1 MDHPALAIE
10 RRDIADPAL
19 AALTADAVAELDA
32 RYPEDAHEGRPLDP
46 GAEFLVAVDSEGTLL
61 GCGAL
66 ARLDADGLVEIKR
79 MYVPPAGRG
88 RGVARQLLV
97 SLEELAVAWGARRIQ
112 LGTGTRQP
120 EAIGLYEKNGYVQI
134 PVYGIYTSNPLCVC
148 FAKDLVEDTDRS

>member
-1 MDHPALAIE
+1 MDRPTVAIE
-10 RRDIADPAL
+10 PRDIADPAL
-19 AALTADAVAELDA
+19 AALAAEAVAELDA

-46 GAEFLVAVDSEGTLL
+46 DATFLVAVDPEGGLL

-66 ARLDADGLVEIKR
+66 ARLDDDGVVEIKR
-79 MYVPPAGRG
+79 MYVPPQGRG

-97 SLEELAVAWGARRIQ
+97 ALEELALAWDARRIQ

-120 EAIGLYEKNGYVQI
+120 EAIGLYEKHGYEQI

-148 FAKDLVEDTDRS
+148 FAKDIRP